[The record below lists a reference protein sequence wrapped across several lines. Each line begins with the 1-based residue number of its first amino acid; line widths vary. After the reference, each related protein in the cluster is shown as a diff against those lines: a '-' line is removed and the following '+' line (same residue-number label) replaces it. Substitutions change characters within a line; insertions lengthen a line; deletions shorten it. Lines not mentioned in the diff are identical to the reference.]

1 MTEWRF
7 TIKRTDLG
15 EVTVTADTE
24 EEARNKARDYAERII
39 QVDGKSWQTMRFVKE
54 NLIEVIEGG
63 SN

>member
-15 EVTVTADTE
+15 EVTVAADTE
-24 EEARNKARDYAERII
+24 AEARIKARDYAERII
-39 QVDGKSWQTMRFVKE
+39 SVNNQPWHDMRFIKE

>member
-15 EVTVTADTE
+15 EVTVAADTE
-24 EEARNKARDYAERII
+24 AEARIKARDYAERII

>member
-15 EVTVTADTE
+15 EVTVTSDTE
-24 EEARNKARDYAERII
+24 EEARIKARDYAERII